1 MNIFTRPNYT
11 ELAKEARFKPHPVL
25 TIVLFTLV
33 FFGSQILAGIPIAV
47 SMAALGTFVKDA
59 SGNFIMEMSPE
70 NQVWYTII
78 QLFATIIPMAVA
90 ILFCCLAERRSL
102 RSMGFVR
109 EGWLKKY
116 LLGMAMGFAM
126 FSAALGI
133 SVLAGGAQFV
143 GTDMYSPLQ
152 YVLLCVGWLIQG
164 AEEEIMLRGY
174 FMPSLSAR
182 LPMWAA
188 VLISSLFFSLMH
200 LFNTGFTL
208 MSFLNILLIGI
219 AFGLV
224 AIRTNS
230 LFTCCALHS
239 VWNWAQGNF
248 YGLPV
253 SGMETGPSVLRFS
266 LTDSPLWSGGA
277 FGIEGSMP
285 ALIVEL
291 IVIALL
297 LFIPQKKKPAAA
309 E

>member
-1 MNIFTRPNYT
+1 MNILNTKSYT

-25 TIVLFTLV
+25 TIVLFTII
-33 FFGSQILAGIPIAV
+33 FFGSQTIAGIPIAI
-47 SMAALGTFVKDA
+47 AAFSLSTVGADA
-59 SGNFIMEMSPE
+59 SGNYIMEMSPQNE
-70 NQVWYTII
+70 VWYTII
-78 QLFATIIPMAVA
+78 QLFATILPAAIA
-90 ILFCCLAERRSL
+90 ILFCRFAERRNL
-102 RSMGFVR
+102 QSMGFVR
-109 EGWLKKY
+109 ERWLKKY
-116 LLGMAMGFAM
+116 LVGMAMGFAM

-133 SVLAGGAQFV
+133 SVLAGGAQYE
-143 GTDMYSPLQ
+143 GTGMHSPVQ

-164 AEEEIMLRGY
+164 AEEEIILRGY

-208 MSFLNILLIGI
+208 LAFLNILLIGI
-219 AFGLV
+219 AFALV

-266 LTDSPLWSGGA
+266 LTDSSLWAGGA
-277 FGIEGSMP
+277 FGIEGSMA
-285 ALIVEL
+285 ALIVEVA
-291 IVIALL
+291 VIALL
-297 LFIPQKKKPAAA
+297 LFIPQKKKSEAA
-309 E
+309 

>member
-1 MNIFTRPNYT
+1 MDIFTRQNYT

-25 TIVLFTLV
+25 TVVLFTLI
-33 FFGSQILAGIPIAV
+33 FFGSQTLAGIPIAV

-59 SGNFIMEMSPE
+59 SGNFILEMSPE

-78 QLFATIIPMAVA
+78 QLFATIIPMAAA
-90 ILFCCLAERRSL
+90 ILFCRFAERRSL

-133 SVLAGGAQFV
+133 SVLAGGAQYV

-152 YVLLCVGWLIQG
+152 YALLCVGWVIQG

-200 LFNTGFTL
+200 LLNTGFTL
-208 MSFLNILLIGI
+208 LAFLNILLIGI

-230 LFTCCALHS
+230 IFTCCALHS

-277 FGIEGSMP
+277 FGIEGSLA

-291 IVIALL
+291 AVIALL